1 MNFRSR
7 LIPAEEPS
15 GTVIRLV
22 LTVDQFGVCPSEVF
36 QSINSGDVSI
46 CYVSKFL
53 FYKEIIL
60 LIALFWLCWA
70 SVVAVAFL

>member
-15 GTVIRLV
+15 GTVIRIV

-36 QSINSGDVSI
+36 QSMNSGDVSI
-46 CYVSKFL
+46 C
-53 FYKEIIL
+53 
-60 LIALFWLCWA
+60 
-70 SVVAVAFL
+70 